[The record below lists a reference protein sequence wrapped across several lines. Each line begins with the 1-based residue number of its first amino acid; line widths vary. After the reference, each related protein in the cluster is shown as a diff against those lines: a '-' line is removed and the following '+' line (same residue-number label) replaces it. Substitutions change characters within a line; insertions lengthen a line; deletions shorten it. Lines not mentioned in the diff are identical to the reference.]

1 MQPCVGYPEP
11 DIGITSTRETLG
23 PYQGTGSRELDQ
35 KQDLNDR
42 TTYDFVC
49 PPGCG
54 DVAIQRQ
61 NGGENSGVYGNGT
74 YGDESYICAAA
85 VHAGVIDDAIGGRFT
100 LQLQRGWG
108 PLAGHDA
115 IGHERDLPVATR
127 FGIESRNLVSTSPRR
142 PRQGWM
148 RTFTLEPYPVMTVE
162 VQTIIGAPNAPLE
175 SNCDHL
181 DIQPPQAAKVR
192 AVRVCVWCACM
203 YVCACESYA
212 ALALQLIRRSLQ
224 LSRPTD
230 VALFVNASLTD
241 QEMLYI
247 ADAANNAIRM
257 ATAVCSKVCE
267 NGGYCIS
274 EEKCVCPD
282 GWVGDDCS
290 MPVCKPSCDSL
301 NPGGCVAVWLCLCV
315 AVWLRLTSHVG
326 VTCHS
331 NFICTAPN
339 TCTCKPGYGGPT
351 CGEPQCVQECRHGT
365 CVFPDTCQCD
375 YGWFDPNCTT
385 PVCTQ
390 TCGNGGN
397 CTSPDV
403 CTCPSLWT
411 GEDCREVTCKQQCVH
426 GHCIA
431 PDTCM
436 CDIGWSGHDC
446 SKPICHQGFLRK
458 DPHIG
463 WSESVLRPIN
473 HTYYTPCNIS
483 VWCNSTNEFD
493 CRQRQRVFTNTQVP
507 PIRDL
512 TGHKVTPGECMMMEL
527 KPDADTYFR
536 YESELDDLTPF
547 ARHTPLT
554 PYGWGPTRYTH
565 EWSSPNN
572 ESQPDRQVAWV
583 QWHTVT
589 QGVYV
594 CANGGECA
602 SPDVCVCKDGWV
614 GFDCRT
620 PVCKQGY
627 YEPELKNPP
636 YVQEEPGV
644 PVPSGWT
651 TQGQCVQCRVW

>member
-74 YGDESYICAAA
+74 YGDESYICASA

-301 NPGGCVAVWLCLCV
+301 NPGGCVAVWRV
-315 AVWLRLTSHVG
+315 AVWLRLTKSCWCYLPQQLHLHCAEHVHMQTWLRWTDLRG
-326 VTCHS
+326 ATMRARVPPRYMCLPRHL
-331 NFICTAPN
+331 PVRLRLVR
-339 TCTCKPGYGGPT
+339 
-351 CGEPQCVQECRHGT
+351 PQLHHACVH
-365 CVFPDTCQCD
+365 
-375 YGWFDPNCTT
+375 
-385 PVCTQ
+385 
-390 TCGNGGN
+390 
-397 CTSPDV
+397 PDV
-403 CTCPSLWT
+403 
-411 GEDCREVTCKQQCVH
+411 
-426 GHCIA
+426 
-431 PDTCM
+431 
-436 CDIGWSGHDC
+436 
-446 SKPICHQGFLRK
+446 
-458 DPHIG
+458 
-463 WSESVLRPIN
+463 
-473 HTYYTPCNIS
+473 
-483 VWCNSTNEFD
+483 
-493 CRQRQRVFTNTQVP
+493 RQRRQLHITGRV
-507 PIRDL
+507 
-512 TGHKVTPGECMMMEL
+512 H
-527 KPDADTYFR
+527 
-536 YESELDDLTPF
+536 
-547 ARHTPLT
+547 
-554 PYGWGPTRYTH
+554 
-565 EWSSPNN
+565 
-572 ESQPDRQVAWV
+572 
-583 QWHTVT
+583 
-589 QGVYV
+589 
-594 CANGGECA
+594 
-602 SPDVCVCKDGWV
+602 
-614 GFDCRT
+614 
-620 PVCKQGY
+620 
-627 YEPELKNPP
+627 
-636 YVQEEPGV
+636 V
-644 PVPSGWT
+644 PVVVDG
-651 TQGQCVQCRVW
+651 